1 MRAVTV
7 VLSKGTIHQEVV
19 VVRYLSVL
27 QVCCSLRT
35 WYWDGLRCRPSAP
48 SFDHTLMLVTLL
60 SSASGNAGSESIAT
74 LARTKG
80 CTGSAIAY
88 DPALVSLHAPVSR
101 TGLGNRLG
109 AYLSAAAFAKG
120 LSASAVTHWAV
131 GRRSGRGSEDIDGET
146 IMRVMMLPGSLRLAE
161 AEHDLGLANWSA
173 DLSNSTM
180 RKTFRANGHRAW
192 RWAKITQDMVTW
204 SEDYQRH
211 AALDMAVD
219 NIMASV
225 GNITT
230 SLLTPSSCD
239 SLGLGMASLYV
250 PEYAWACSLYA
261 ALRSRA
267 ELRPASTPSCL
278 TRSAYLTAYH
288 QVQQARPYTAHTPA
302 QLW

>member
-1 MRAVTV
+1 MRTAP
-7 VLSKGTIHQEVV
+7 
-19 VVRYLSVL
+19 
-27 QVCCSLRT
+27 LRA
-35 WYWDGLRCRPSAP
+35 DA
-48 SFDHTLMLVTLL
+48 
-60 SSASGNAGSESIAT
+60 
-74 LARTKG
+74 K
-80 CTGSAIAY
+80 
-88 DPALVSLHAPVSR
+88 AL
-101 TGLGNRLG
+101 N
-109 AYLSAAAFAKG
+109 
-120 LSASAVTHWAV
+120 ASAVTHWAV
-131 GRRSGRGSEDIDGET
+131 GKRGGEDIDGET

-239 SLGLGMASLYV
+239 SLGLGMASSYV
-250 PEYAWACSLYA
+250 PEYAWACSLHA